1 MTIQVA
7 TPATQQPAAV
17 PADRIFRLSV
27 EQYHEMARAGILTE
41 DDPVELLE
49 GWLVTK
55 MTKNPPHSVATHAI
69 RRALDEMI
77 PAGWFV
83 DSQEPLTTDDSEPEP
98 DAMVVRGHWR
108 DYTERHP
115 SPSAVVLVVE
125 VADSTLQ
132 NDRTIKKRL

>member
-1 MTIQVA
+1 MS
-7 TPATQQPAAV
+7 PPSQQPAVAPV
-17 PADRIFRLSV
+17 ERIFRLSV

-41 DDPVELLE
+41 DDQVELLE

-55 MTKNPPHSVATHAI
+55 MTKNPPHSVATRAI
-69 RRALDEMI
+69 RSALERMI

-108 DYTERHP
+108 DYSARHP
-115 SPSAVVLVVE
+115 NPDEVALVIE

-132 NDRTIKKRL
+132 QDRSTKKRIYTRAP